1 MTCIF
6 CEGIETKQLLIQ
18 TDNFKVVLDIDPIQS
33 GHLLIISKQH
43 FMDIRELSDSALM
56 ELFKLQKQIINV
68 YETHFSVDGL
78 TIIQNNGA
86 IMDEGTHFH
95 IHIVPRYKGD
105 DFWTYQKVNCH
116 PLLIS
121 ELVKQLQF
129 ERE

>member
-6 CEGIETKQLLIQ
+6 CVGIETKQILIQ

-68 YETHFSVDGL
+68 YETHFSIDGL

-95 IHIVPRYKGD
+95 VHIVPRYKGD
-105 DFWTYQKVNCH
+105 DFWTSQEVNYY
-116 PLLIS
+116 PISIS
-121 ELVKQLQF
+121 ELVKQLEF

>member
-6 CEGIETKQLLIQ
+6 CVGIETKQILIQ

-68 YETHFSVDGL
+68 YETHFSIDGL

-105 DFWTYQKVNCH
+105 EFWTSQEVNYH
-116 PLLIS
+116 PISIS
-121 ELVKQLQF
+121 ELVKQLEF

>member
-6 CEGIETKQLLIQ
+6 CEGIETKQILIQ

-56 ELFKLQKQIINV
+56 ELFKLKKQIINV

-105 DFWTYQKVNCH
+105 DFWTYQEVNYH
-116 PLLIS
+116 SISIS
-121 ELVKQLQF
+121 ELVKQLEF
-129 ERE
+129 ERK